1 MFCFFCSTIFQ
12 IQRCTTNEQWVKI
25 FFIIWCWIE
34 GKKKKK
40 KITEKKFERKKEG
53 EKEMKA
59 QFCFSIYRLDVS
71 FFFFLFC
78 SFFWNFL
85 LTKYYI
91 YPPHKEMLQHTN
103 ICKKKGATY
112 VFLPFPPLPR
122 PSVVRDS
129 FTFRVLNLCSIWITW
144 DFRSAQKNI
153 EWKDN

>member
-25 FFIIWCWIE
+25 FIIIWCLIE

-40 KITEKKFERKKEG
+40 KNNGEKIIRKKEG

-59 QFCFSIYRLDVS
+59 QFCFSIHRFNVS

-78 SFFWNFL
+78 SFFEISFWQDITYIL
-85 LTKYYI
+85 LTRKCFSIQIFARKRVQLMYFF
-91 YPPHKEMLQHTN
+91 P
-103 ICKKKGATY
+103 
-112 VFLPFPPLPR
+112 FLPSPR
-122 PSVVRDS
+122 PSFVRDS
-129 FTFRVLNLCSIWITW
+129 FTFRVLNLCNIWITW